1 MLTFLFAATL
11 VVATPWVRASQVT
24 MDAKIRDDSDLSQVS
39 SSEFPANLV
48 SRVSAA
54 SFFEFLRVPSH
65 NRRDPTIRATPRL
78 SLELRVETSA
88 SNERTHS
95 RTSALR
101 ARVPCVTRECA
112 STGNSNATASL
123 LVPQPQSLRAT

>member
-54 SFFEFLRVPSH
+54 SSFEF
-65 NRRDPTIRATPRL
+65 RATIAAIRRYARL
-78 SLELRVETSA
+78 RDCPW
-88 SNERTHS
+88 N
-95 RTSALR
+95 
-101 ARVPCVTRECA
+101 CA
-112 STGNSNATASL
+112 
-123 LVPQPQSLRAT
+123 

>member
-39 SSEFPANLV
+39 SSEFPADRV
-48 SRVSAA
+48 SR
-54 SFFEFLRVPSH
+54 EFLRD
-65 NRRDPTIRATPRL
+65 NRRDPTRYATQCTRIPTDATVLGR
-78 SLELRVETSA
+78 RVGTSA

-95 RTSALR
+95 RASALR
-101 ARVPCVTRECA
+101 ARVACVSRECA
-112 STGNSNATASL
+112 STGNFNATASM
-123 LVPQPQSLRAT
+123 LVMQPQTRNVA